1 MGGHAIDVCLYP
13 PSPLIAMNRTLQ
25 IYRTFLLGLLIGL
38 AYALLI
44 SGPPEAVLPD
54 WFQYRVFIL
63 TFSGIVGGILYTVM
77 LDGKIE
83 MPYMSEDGRDLQI
96 GILGDI
102 LLGISGA
109 YLLDFVTDYP
119 SDTSLNNFNILL
131 AAKGIVG
138 GYGAKALLNMA
149 LEKVL
154 KRIHRMETMTQEAV
168 QKKEELSHQVE
179 QLSHQNQSLAESG
192 ELIDQVNLQ
201 VTEGLPPRQLT
212 ELKQRIRSAAAE
224 VRQRIFSLVKEMR
237 SMSWRSQGL
246 RNHTTRTIPIFEAL
260 VASDEGYH
268 PYHAQLAFA
277 CKDAVP
283 PQLDRAIVELDRA
296 IQLRGDQE
304 RAVTWKYE
312 LNRAIARIEK
322 EYSETGGVTSDPA
335 LREAILKDLLAVTH
349 THGLAQVINQAEAEQ
364 IPTPIMEWI
373 VRNQDWLRSHPD
385 SRDLINDVLRTVPGR
400 TAIAAAP
407 NAPVH
412 PENDTSQGP
421 TARSGSATTAT
432 PVSPPTAPPSSG
444 SPVQV
449 QPKTANRWALALAQ
463 APTNG
468 ASDRTASQDGLSGG
482 LTASHKMAER
492 DLPEVKQLADR
503 FRQVGDRYGIPPA
516 LIAAIA
522 SRESRCG
529 RVLDASGRG
538 DHGNAFGIMQVDQRY
553 HTQAGADG
561 DPASLEHLSQGVG
574 ILVDGLRQVEAQH
587 SDWDDPYILR
597 GAIAAYNFGV
607 SNVRT
612 KAGIDEGTTGNDY
625 SSDVVA
631 RAQFFIPHLL
641 LTPVTVADQHNGQA
655 VWPVERIAE
664 TLETVEEAIPIDEWD
679 EAMATAVK
687 QGLAR
692 LYLWTPGADLNQAWA
707 AFKQSIYQSDPD
719 YIGPGSVRLLL
730 DALGV
735 DHPAAEESLPAEDTP
750 TQTNPEAGSQTGTA
764 KRLPH
769 YNQLVYENEYIIPG
783 VPLTWGECTKGM
795 SRWPSQKLEVDNGRR
810 LAKVFGEVRAAFG
823 EPLIITS
830 GFRPEPVN
838 RRVGGVRNSQH
849 VPFKA
854 LDIRPLRSANT
865 EGFARLLQILRN
877 NPKVVGIGR
886 GQRKGFLHM
895 DIRDGRRVE
904 WDY

>member
-1 MGGHAIDVCLYP
+1 
-13 PSPLIAMNRTLQ
+13 MNRTLQ
-25 IYRTFLLGLLIGL
+25 IYKTFLLGLFIGL
-38 AYALLI
+38 AYALLV
-44 SGPPEAVLPD
+44 SGPPDAVLPE

-63 TFSGIVGGILYTVM
+63 TFSGVVGGILYTVM

-119 SDTSLNNFNILL
+119 SDTSLSNFNILL

-154 KRIHRMETMTQEAV
+154 KRIHRMETVTQEAV
-168 QKKEELSHQVE
+168 QKKQELSHQVE
-179 QLSHQNQSLAESG
+179 ELSDQNQSLTESG

-201 VTEGLPPRQLT
+201 VNEGLPSRQLAD
-212 ELKQRIRSAAAE
+212 LKQRIRSASPD
-224 VRQRIFSLVKEMR
+224 VRQRIFGLVKEMR

-246 RNHTTRTIPIFEAL
+246 RNRTTRTIPIFEAL
-260 VASDEGYH
+260 VASDERYH

-283 PQLDRAIVELDRA
+283 PELDRAIVELDRA
-296 IQLRGDQE
+296 IELRGEQE
-304 RAVTWKYE
+304 QAATWKYE

-322 EYSETGGVTSDPA
+322 EYSETGGVTSDPS
-335 LREAILKDLLAVTH
+335 LREAILKDLLAVTR

-385 SRDLINDVLRTVPGR
+385 TRNLINDVLRTVPGR
-400 TAIAAAP
+400 NAIAAAP
-407 NAPVH
+407 SGQVSPQRDAGN
-412 PENDTSQGP
+412 GP
-421 TARSGSATTAT
+421 SVQSGPPTSGSTM
-432 PVSPPTAPPSSG
+432 SPPPSPPSDG
-444 SPVQV
+444 GVAV

-492 DLPEVKQLADR
+492 DLPEVKRLAER
-503 FRQVGDRYGIPPA
+503 FRQVGDRAGIPPA

-529 RVLDASGRG
+529 RVLDANGRG

-553 HTQAGADG
+553 HTQAGSDG

-574 ILVDGLRQVEAQH
+574 ILADGLRQVEANH
-587 SDWDDPYILR
+587 SDWEDPYILR

-612 KAGIDEGTTGNDY
+612 KAGIDEGTTGDDY

-641 LTPVTVADQHNGQA
+641 LTPVTVSDQNNGQA
-655 VWPVERIAE
+655 VWSVERIAE
-664 TLETVEEAIPIDEWD
+664 TLQTVEDAIPIDEWD
-679 EAMATAVK
+679 EAMATAIK

-692 LYLWTPGADLNQAWA
+692 LYLWTPGADLKQAWA
-707 AFKQSIYQSDPD
+707 VFKQSIYQSDPD

-735 DHPAAEESLPAEDTP
+735 DHPAAEESVPAEDTP
-750 TQTNPEAGSQTGTA
+750 TQTNPDAGSQTGTS
-764 KRLPH
+764 KHLPH
-769 YNQLVYENEYIIPG
+769 YNQLVYENEYIIAG

-795 SRWPSQKLEVDNGRR
+795 SRWPTQKLEVDNGRR

-830 GFRPEPVN
+830 GFRPEPIN
-838 RRVGGVRNSQH
+838 RRVGGVSNSQH

-854 LDIRPLRSANT
+854 LDIRPLRSANN